1 MQSFRFRIAVVGMAL
16 ALAACGSDSSF
27 EPTVES
33 VAGTYSAETFTLT
46 SSVGSVDLLA
56 LGAEVSADLDADG
69 TTTGR
74 LFVPGGAE
82 GGGDLDEDLIGTWDL
97 SGQTVTFNQSADT
110 FIRDAEFTA
119 TEGRLTGEGTFG
131 GQAILLVLV
140 KAE

>member
-1 MQSFRFRIAVVGMAL
+1 MRTGPPRGDCSCR
-16 ALAACGSDSSF
+16 
-27 EPTVES
+27 
-33 VAGTYSAETFTLT
+33 
-46 SSVGSVDLLA
+46 
-56 LGAEVSADLDADG
+56 GA
-69 TTTGR
+69 R
-74 LFVPGGAE
+74 R